1 MCSTGICCAACCPSV
16 CGVTHT
22 RAGVGYY
29 IHRDAIELRGVGAL
43 YVLCLCLYS
52 VYDILDSDVLFGML
66 P

>member
-1 MCSTGICCAACCPSV
+1 V